1 MEKNLINESEFKTA
15 YENLNCVLGEILVLS
30 DDYLFECN
38 NVSQAVD
45 VNEKILHLAD
55 EIREKISEMELI
67 AKENEIELCNVED

>member
-1 MEKNLINESEFKTA
+1 MKKNLINESEFKTA

-30 DDYLFECN
+30 DDYLFECK

-55 EIREKISEMELI
+55 EIREKISEMEQI

>member
-30 DDYLFECN
+30 DDYLFECK

-55 EIREKISEMELI
+55 EIRNKISEMEKI

>member
-1 MEKNLINESEFKTA
+1 MEKNLINESEFKAA

-30 DDYLFECN
+30 DDYLFESK
-38 NVSQAVD
+38 NVFQAVD

-55 EIREKISEMELI
+55 EIRNKISEMEKI

>member
-30 DDYLFECN
+30 DDYLFECK

-55 EIREKISEMELI
+55 EIREKILEMELI
-67 AKENEIELCNVED
+67 AKENEIELCDVED

>member
-30 DDYLFECN
+30 DDYLFECK

>member
-1 MEKNLINESEFKTA
+1 MEKNLINESEIKTA

-30 DDYLFECN
+30 DDYLFECK

-55 EIREKISEMELI
+55 EIRNKISEMEKI

>member
-1 MEKNLINESEFKTA
+1 MKMNLINESEFKTA
-15 YENLNCVLGEILVLS
+15 YDNLNHVLGEILVLS
-30 DDYLFECN
+30 DDYLFECK

>member
-1 MEKNLINESEFKTA
+1 MNLINESEFKTA
-15 YENLNCVLGEILVLS
+15 YDNLNHVLGEILVLS
-30 DDYLFECN
+30 DDYLFECK